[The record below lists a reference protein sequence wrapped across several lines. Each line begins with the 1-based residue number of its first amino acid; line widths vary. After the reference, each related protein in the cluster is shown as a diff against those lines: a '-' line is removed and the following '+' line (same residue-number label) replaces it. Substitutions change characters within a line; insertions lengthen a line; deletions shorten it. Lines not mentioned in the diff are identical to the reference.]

1 MRPYPSLSFPFIDLI
16 QIYVIYYFP
25 PTLRTMILPTS
36 SDLEARRVVYVYDN
50 HHRTPMPLWARW
62 LIVSLIFLVIILI
75 AVFSSKRVKA
85 WIAEKKRQRAA
96 AKGKGDTSTSLLAPQ
111 FDNSPQ
117 TSTGYV
123 PPPAYAPPAPL
134 GDYKGG
140 AAPAFPSPTPY
151 SSNLAPPTRA
161 YQMQGM
167 GKKITGRVMAV
178 GDWLRRTRQPAAAP
192 GDSASAPLIKPE
204 TSREL
209 HPANDDGGFDN
220 DKAPLLKA

>member
-1 MRPYPSLSFPFIDLI
+1 M
-16 QIYVIYYFP
+16 V
-25 PTLRTMILPTS
+25 LPIS
-36 SDLEARRVVYVYDN
+36 SDLEARRIVYVYDN
-50 HHRTPMPLWARW
+50 HHHKPIPLWARW

-75 AVFSSKRVKA
+75 AVFSSKHVKA
-85 WIAEKKRQRAA
+85 WIAEKKRKRAA
-96 AKGKGDTSTSLLAPQ
+96 AKGDTSASLLAPQ

-117 TSTGYV
+117 ASTGYV
-123 PPPAYAPPAPL
+123 PPPVYAPHAPL
-134 GDYKGG
+134 GDYKEG

-151 SSNLAPPTRA
+151 SSNLATPTRA

-178 GDWLRRTRQPAAAP
+178 GDWLRRTRPAAAP

-204 TSREL
+204 ASRDL